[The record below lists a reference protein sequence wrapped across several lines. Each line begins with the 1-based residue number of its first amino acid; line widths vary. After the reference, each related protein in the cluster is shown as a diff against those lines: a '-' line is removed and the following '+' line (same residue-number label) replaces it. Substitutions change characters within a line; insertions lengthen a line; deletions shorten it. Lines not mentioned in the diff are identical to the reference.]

1 MIYHLNTEVRRLAF
15 LSLILTIVV
24 AAAGFVWLPYSN
36 VYLDPSNVGI
46 IAKVVALVVALYV
59 VVALVGYRVRGDESR
74 PARLIRNLV
83 GTGQTLLH
91 LCALAIPFGLAIAI
105 LICLASANGRPL
117 LDGNLA
123 GLDRAF
129 GFDWLAFL
137 KLTNSSPIVSATL
150 VAAYHSIG
158 LQMMMVAVFHAS
170 MHRLDRLLEY
180 YVTSAVCL
188 TIIGAVEA
196 LVPAAGAYAFFKPPA
211 AAFSN
216 FTSEAGMWHYTTL
229 LKLRSGEP
237 FALNFSE
244 AQPLV
249 TFPSFHTSLGVLIAY
264 SMRYLR
270 VVFWPVLLLEVI
282 MIISTMPEGGHH
294 MIDLIAGAAIAV
306 LSILIVRSVTY
317 RIDSTATG
325 ANLPPRTVLSPEVD

>member
-1 MIYHLNTEVRRLAF
+1 MIYYLGTEVRRLAF
-15 LSLILTIVV
+15 LSLILTTVV
-24 AAAGFVWLPYSN
+24 AAAVYVWLPYSN

-46 IAKVVALVVALYV
+46 IAKVIALVVGLYG
-59 VVALVGYRVRGDESR
+59 VVALVGYRVRDDESR
-74 PARLIRNLV
+74 PARLIRKLV

-91 LCALAIPFGLAIAI
+91 LCALAIPFGLAIAVF
-105 LICLASANGRPL
+105 ICLASANSRPL

-123 GLDRAF
+123 ALDKTF

-137 KLTNSSPIVSATL
+137 KLANSSPTLSATL

-158 LQMMMVAVFHAS
+158 LQMMVVAVWHAS
-170 MHRLDRLLEY
+170 MHRFDRLLEY
-180 YVTSAVCL
+180 YVASAVCL
-188 TIIGAVEA
+188 TITGVVEA
-196 LVPAAGAYAFFKPPA
+196 LVPAAGAYAYFKPPA
-211 AAFSN
+211 SAFSN
-216 FTSEAGMWHYTTL
+216 FTSQAGMWHYTTL

-264 SMRYLR
+264 SMRYFR
-270 VVFWPVLLLEVI
+270 IVFWPVLFLEVT

-294 MIDLIAGAAIAV
+294 MIDLIAGAAIAA
-306 LSILIVRSVTY
+306 LSIVVVRSVTY
-317 RIDSTATG
+317 TTG
-325 ANLPPRTVLSPEVD
+325 SPAKDANLPARTATSA